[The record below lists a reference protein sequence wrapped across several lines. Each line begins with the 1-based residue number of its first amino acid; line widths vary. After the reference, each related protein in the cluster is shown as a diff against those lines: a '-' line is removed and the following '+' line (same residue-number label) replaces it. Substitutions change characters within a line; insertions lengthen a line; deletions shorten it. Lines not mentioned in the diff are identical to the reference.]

1 MYIDGVQTPA
11 MLLASLPLPIPVSD
25 YLRLIPIMLWWE
37 NLRWMSPGTNQL
49 HFCNVC
55 NQGI

>member
-25 YLRLIPIMLWWE
+25 YLRLIPIMLWCHLE
-37 NLRWMSPGTNQL
+37 LFNCIFAMFAIKEFKKL
-49 HFCNVC
+49 
-55 NQGI
+55 